1 MHRIAKQVLAGLLIT
16 MPALGAELP
25 GASIE
30 VSKAWTPAAAQ
41 TRVDTPIYMTIANR
55 SDTPDSLVRVRC
67 PVSNFAE
74 KHVTDRGEGGFAMRE
89 VKAIAIPA
97 GGTVTLAPRGVHL
110 MLLHTTQALQPG
122 ETFTCS
128 VVFQKAGTM
137 PIEVT
142 VAPEGAAEHS

>member
-1 MHRIAKQVLAGLLIT
+1 VRWIGQQALAGLLFT
-16 MPALGAELP
+16 MPAWGAEQ

-30 VSKAWTPAAAQ
+30 VSNAWTPALAQ

-55 SDTPDSLVRVRC
+55 SETPDSLLRVRC
-67 PVSNFAE
+67 PVSNFVE

-97 GGTVTLAPRGVHL
+97 SGTVKLASRGVHL

-128 VVFQKAGTM
+128 VVFQKAGTI

-142 VAPEGAAEHS
+142 VGPEGAEEKP